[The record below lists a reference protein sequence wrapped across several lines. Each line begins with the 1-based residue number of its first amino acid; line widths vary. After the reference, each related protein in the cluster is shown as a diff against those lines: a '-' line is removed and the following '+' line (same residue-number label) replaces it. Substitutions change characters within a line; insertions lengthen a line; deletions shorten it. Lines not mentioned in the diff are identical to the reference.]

1 MIRRLID
8 KIFISKPTVGMQ
20 CINILT
26 TCGEEYEHTHSPQC
40 RLLWNPSIVSNQPV
54 RFLG

>member
-1 MIRRLID
+1 MIRLID

-20 CINILT
+20 CINILP
-26 TCGEEYEHTHSPQC
+26 TCGEEYEHTHYLQC